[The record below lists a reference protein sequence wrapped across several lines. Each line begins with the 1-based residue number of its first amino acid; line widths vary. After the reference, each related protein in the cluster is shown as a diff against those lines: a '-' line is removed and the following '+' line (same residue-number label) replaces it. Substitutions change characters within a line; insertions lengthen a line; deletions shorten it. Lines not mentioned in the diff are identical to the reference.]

1 MTSYFAEAIDKLA
14 EEENPKW
21 FLLTARTISTKL
33 SCEEIVELLKRI
45 MNMPMLHIAW
55 FLGEDETFR
64 ALIAIVKRT
73 RYALVDNYIKKTE
86 IPGTYYT
93 DTKRYYMDADCLKS
107 IGAPQYIV
115 DYARARQDSFPM
127 TWLSP

>member
-21 FLLTARTISTKL
+21 FLLTARTISVQL
-33 SCEEIVELLKRI
+33 SYEEVVELLKRI

-55 FLGEDETFR
+55 VLGEDETFG
-64 ALIAIVKRT
+64 ALIAIVKCT
-73 RYALVDNYIKKTE
+73 KHALADKYMKETE
-86 IPGTYYT
+86 IPGIYN
-93 DTKRYYMDADCLKS
+93 TKRYHMDADCLKS

-115 DYARARQDSFPM
+115 DYARTRQDMFPM